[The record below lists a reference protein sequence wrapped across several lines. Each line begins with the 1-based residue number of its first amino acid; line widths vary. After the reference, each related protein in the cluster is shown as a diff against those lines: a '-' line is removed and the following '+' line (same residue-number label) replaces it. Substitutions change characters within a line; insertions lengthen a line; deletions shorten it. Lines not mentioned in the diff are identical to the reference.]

1 MDRKKYRYRYR
12 VTVLVIMIA
21 AGIFSSMKAVSLIF
35 YASLLIECFGA
46 LIVDRPKG
54 WIVPVLLVA
63 GILDG
68 ILVVKKLLEL
78 MS

>member
-35 YASLLIECFGA
+35 YTSLLI
-46 LIVDRPKG
+46 
-54 WIVPVLLVA
+54 
-63 GILDG
+63 
-68 ILVVKKLLEL
+68 
-78 MS
+78 

>member
-35 YASLLIECFGA
+35 YTSLLIECFRA

>member
-1 MDRKKYRYRYR
+1 
-12 VTVLVIMIA
+12 
-21 AGIFSSMKAVSLIF
+21 MKAVSLIF
-35 YASLLIECFGA
+35 YTSLLIECFGA

>member
-35 YASLLIECFGA
+35 YTSLLECFGA

>member
-21 AGIFSSMKAVSLIF
+21 AGIFFSMKAVGLIF
-35 YASLLIECFGA
+35 YTSLLIECFGA

-54 WIVPVLLVA
+54 WIVPVLLAV

-68 ILVVKKLLEL
+68 ILVVKKLLGL

>member
-35 YASLLIECFGA
+35 YTSLLIECFGA

-54 WIVPVLLVA
+54 
-63 GILDG
+63 
-68 ILVVKKLLEL
+68 
-78 MS
+78 